1 MVFVTSDCLRVRA
14 GEWLWIIRPYFPC
27 VFANFRGLSGCSNL
41 FKGFTGLYLLSQSF
55 FVDCDFLSSFA
66 SSRVSWTQNQGR
78 VIVRNLLG
86 GNGLSRGDGG
96 S

>member
-1 MVFVTSDCLRVRA
+1 MNGCGLYGLTFLAFLRTSVS
-14 GEWLWIIRPYFPC
+14 E
-27 VFANFRGLSGCSNL
+27 RGSNL

-55 FVDCDFLSSFA
+55 FVDCDFFSSFA